1 MTPVNLSKKT
11 VKRMQDMNMTPAELS
26 VKTGI
31 PANRIRMYLNGSA
44 VLKDEEM
51 EKICDCIG
59 LPLETLVESQD
70 RDSAL
75 QKLSACR
82 AMVKQKN
89 ILTGIIMIIAGIA
102 VQGISRL
109 ITGGKGFVSG
119 VLVCIAVLLMIYGAE
134 KIVQARGGSV

>member
-1 MTPVNLSKKT
+1 
-11 VKRMQDMNMTPAELS
+11 
-26 VKTGI
+26 
-31 PANRIRMYLNGSA
+31 
-44 VLKDEEM
+44 M

-70 RDSAL
+70 HDSAL

-102 VQGISRL
+102 VQGVSRL